1 LYSRKG
7 LYIYSKREFYILI
20 DIIEDNEFIVKATI
34 RTIIL
39 LFLYIDLSYFYNES
53 SS

>member
-1 LYSRKG
+1 V
-7 LYIYSKREFYILI
+7 
-20 DIIEDNEFIVKATI
+20 EDNEFIIKAII

-39 LFLYIDLSYFYNES
+39 LFLYIDLSYFRDKS

>member
-1 LYSRKG
+1 M
-7 LYIYSKREFYILI
+7 LI
-20 DIIEDNEFIVKATI
+20 DIVEDNEFMVKATI

-39 LFLYIDLSYFYNES
+39 LFLYIDLSYFHNES